1 MVKRNSLAIG
11 ANANLD
17 GLLDGLSISAG
28 YGRNAYGPVNLSSA
42 YIGVAQRIGPG
53 LLNLSVVD
61 WAGMPANCTVTYGF
75 CKAF

>member
-28 YGRNAYGPVNLSSA
+28 YGRNAYGPINASTA
-42 YIGVAQRIGPG
+42 YVGVAQKIGFG
-53 LLNLSVVD
+53 LLNLSIVD
-61 WAGMPANCTVTYGF
+61 WAGMPANYTVSYSF